1 MTPDRVQRARMSAR
15 KANQVTQV
23 FGNQYNQPGAG
34 EQTIPEKVQWPV
46 WVGDVPHRAS
56 AFQRRTAV
64 EQEILG
70 PHEGES
76 DETLCRV
83 LVGDGGVGK
92 TQLAASIARSQ
103 RDNLDAQGRRLELLV
118 WTDASDPE
126 LIAASY
132 AQAARKLCLPEANE
146 PDRAAAEGFL
156 RWLPTMEQRWLIVL
170 DNITELQHLERW
182 WPDGHHRNGTV
193 LATTRHRHA
202 LVSGGNRRLV
212 PIGLY
217 DDEQAMAYLYRRL
230 ADAQRP
236 RLFEQKSA
244 AELVGAL
251 GHLPLALSHAAAYM
265 IDRGCDT
272 ADYLD
277 LFRDTRN
284 QLPDLL
290 PVDADT
296 DSYGQPVATALLLS
310 LNALEAREA
319 GEAASTPKLSRS
331 LLRLIALMDPV
342 GHPKDLWMTQR
353 VLLHLQP
360 SPRGWQRLLIRRA
373 PEVDGQAVENAL
385 VRLHNYALINQ
396 DTAQAPIRLHALTR
410 RAIFDGIDAEQLPAL
425 ARVAADAIL
434 DIWPDPEEDDTELA
448 ALLRTNA
455 AFLIKETH
463 PHLLTEPL
471 HGCVHKVGRE

>member
-23 FGNQYNQPGAG
+23 FGNQYNQAGADK
-34 EQTIPEKVQWPV
+34 QTIPEKVQWPV
-46 WVGDVPHRAS
+46 WVGDLPYPAS
-56 AFQRRTAV
+56 SFQRRTAV
-64 EQEILG
+64 EQEIVG
-70 PHEGES
+70 PHDGES
-76 DETLCRV
+76 DEILCRV

-92 TQLAASIARSQ
+92 TQLAASIARNQ
-103 RDNLDAQGRRLELLV
+103 RDNVDAQSRRLELLV

-146 PDRAAAEGFL
+146 PDHAAAEGFL

-170 DNITELQHLERW
+170 DNITELQHMESW

-212 PIGLY
+212 PVGLY
-217 DDEQAMAYLYRRL
+217 DDEQAMAYLHRRL

-244 AELVGAL
+244 VELVGAL
-251 GHLPLALSHAAAYM
+251 GYLPLALSHAAAYM

-272 ADYLD
+272 AAYLR
-277 LFRDTRN
+277 LFRDTRY

-290 PVDADT
+290 PVEADT

-310 LNALEAREA
+310 LNSLEAREA
-319 GEAASTPKLSRS
+319 SEAAGISGLSRS

-353 VLLHLQP
+353 VILHLQP
-360 SPRGWQRLLIRRA
+360 SSKGWQRLLIRRT
-373 PEVDGQAVENAL
+373 PNVDGQAVENAL
-385 VRLHNYALINQ
+385 ARLHNYALINQ
-396 DTAQAPIRLHALTR
+396 DTAQSPIRLHALTR
-410 RAIFDGIDAEQLPAL
+410 RAILDGIDAEQLPVL

-434 DIWPDPEEDDTELA
+434 DIWPHPEEENGELVT
-448 ALLRTNA
+448 LLRTNA
-455 AFLIKETH
+455 AFLLKETH
-463 PHLLTEPL
+463 PHLLTEPQ
-471 HGCVHKVGRE
+471 HGCVRKVGRE